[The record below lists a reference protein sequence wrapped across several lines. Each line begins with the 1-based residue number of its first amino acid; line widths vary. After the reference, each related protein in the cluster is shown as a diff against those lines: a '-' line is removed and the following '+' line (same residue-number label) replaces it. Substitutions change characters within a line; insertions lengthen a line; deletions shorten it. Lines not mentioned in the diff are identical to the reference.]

1 MLLWDPPLP
10 CFSSFVNDENSII
23 FLTPSPPIVPF
34 SPNLQF
40 FFLDVFPYW
49 FVLIL
54 LLLKIHVTCW
64 EQKMLHYF
72 LRFVRLSEKVYNW
85 VICIVDT
92 SLTIILLNSIFC
104 LQLFLDKIVLSHI
117 QRNWFI
123 FVNWILK
130 SFITKT
136 EKEINDYML
145 KCIQKSTM

>member
-1 MLLWDPPLP
+1 MYDNNYCTKLTKCIYVTISVALGTLCLLCSESASNFRL
-10 CFSSFVNDENSII
+10 CYNLEFS
-23 FLTPSPPIVPF
+23 
-34 SPNLQF
+34 
-40 FFLDVFPYW
+40 YAYC

-136 EKEINDYML
+136 EKEINDYYDYML
-145 KCIQKSTM
+145 KCI